1 MIDRAELVSTGSE
14 LLSGRTLN
22 SHARSL
28 GRSLSGLGMELVRDT
43 TIRDEIETIRDE
55 ISAALERVPLV
66 FVTGGL
72 GPTADDLT
80 RDAIAGLLGRRL
92 VPDGD
97 ALERIRRF
105 CEDRNRVFNR
115 HRAAQADIVEG
126 AVPLANRLGAAPGEL
141 IELDGG
147 RFLFVLPGPPAEF
160 EAIMEDH
167 VIPWLRERAMPS
179 GYRERIYLVCG
190 LGEADMVDRFEAGSF
205 PPEGVDTAFC
215 AAPGRVELRLSSRG
229 GDDALLDRCDQRV
242 RALLGE
248 HIFADRR
255 VSMEEVVGGLL
266 RERGWTV
273 AVAESCTGGLLG
285 ARLTSVAGSS
295 DYFLGG
301 IISYSNRVKAEKL
314 GVEAALLE
322 EDGAVSASVVEAM
335 ASGVRERFRSDCGL
349 AISGIAGPGGGS
361 ADKPVGLVYI
371 GLADGEEVQTARFK
385 FGHGR
390 ARVRRAATQMALDML
405 RRKLSA

>member
-1 MIDRAELVSTGSE
+1 MLNRAELVSTGSE

-28 GRSLSGLGMELVRDT
+28 GRSLSSLGIELLRDT
-43 TIRDEIETIRDE
+43 TIPDDIETISDE

-80 RDAIAGLLGRRL
+80 RDALARLLGRSL
-92 VPDGD
+92 LPDAD

-126 AVPLANRLGAAPGEL
+126 AIPLSNRIGAAPGEL

-147 RFLFVLPGPPAEF
+147 KALFVLPGPPSEF
-160 EAIMEDH
+160 EAVLEDH
-167 VIPWLRERAMPS
+167 VIPWLRERAVPS

-190 LGEADMVDRFEAGSF
+190 LGEADIVERFEARRF
-205 PPEGVDTAFC
+205 PPPGIDSAYC
-215 AAPGRVELRLSSRG
+215 AAFGRVEVRLSSSSG
-229 GDDALLDRCDQRV
+229 NESLLETCDRQIRD
-242 RALLGE
+242 LLGE
-248 HIFADRR
+248 DIFADRR
-255 VSMEEVVGGLL
+255 VSMEEVVGGIL
-266 RERGWTV
+266 REQGSTL
-273 AVAESCTGGLLG
+273 AVAESCTGGMLG
-285 ARLTSVAGSS
+285 SRLTSVAGSS
-295 DYFLGG
+295 EYFSGG
-301 IISYSNRVKAEKL
+301 IIAYSNQVKIDQL
-314 GVEAALLE
+314 GIEAGVLK
-322 EDGAVSASVVEAM
+322 EDGAVSASVAEAM
-335 ASGVRERFRSDCGL
+335 ASGVRDRFQSDYG
-349 AISGIAGPGGGS
+349 IGITGIAGPGGGS
-361 ADKPVGLVYI
+361 ENKPVGLVYI

-385 FGHGR
+385 FGQGR

-405 RRKLSA
+405 RRKLKA